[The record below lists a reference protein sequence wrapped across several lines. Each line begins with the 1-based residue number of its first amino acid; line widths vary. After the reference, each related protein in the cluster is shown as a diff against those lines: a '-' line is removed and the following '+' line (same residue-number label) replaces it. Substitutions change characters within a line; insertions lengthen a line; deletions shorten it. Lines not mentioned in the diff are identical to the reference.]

1 MKVSKEQTMA
11 KAILK
16 DYMTPAPHTINA
28 TQNLKFAQERMKEFN
43 VRHLPVLEAGNLVGI
58 LSERD
63 IQFVESFDSL
73 KPEEIT
79 VEDAYTDE
87 LYQEEQT
94 AVLSEVCA
102 SMAEKKV
109 GSVLVMDGGKL
120 AGIFTWID
128 ALKYIAKNG

>member
-1 MKVSKEQTMA
+1 MS

-28 TQNLKFAQERMKEFN
+28 TQNLKFASERMKELN
-43 VRHLPVLEAGNLVGI
+43 VRHLPVLEAGQLVGI

-87 LYQEEQT
+87 PFQQEQS
-94 AVLSEVCA
+94 AVLSDVCEA
-102 SMAEKKV
+102 MAEKKI

-120 AGIFTWID
+120 VGIFTWID
-128 ALKYIAKNG
+128 ALKFVAKNG

>member
-1 MKVSKEQTMA
+1 MS

-28 TQNLKFAQERMKEFN
+28 TQNLKFASERMKEFN
-43 VRHLPVLEAGNLVGI
+43 VRHLPVLDAGQLVGI

-87 LYQEEQT
+87 LFQQEQT
-94 AVLSEVCA
+94 AVLSDVCA
-102 SMAEKKV
+102 AMAERKI
-109 GSVLVMDGGKL
+109 GSVLVMDCGKL
-120 AGIFTWID
+120 VGIFTWID
-128 ALKYIAKNG
+128 ALKFVAKKG